1 MRSLVLSL
9 APAAL
14 LTACS
19 VDQSGGVP
27 LFAGL
32 GDHHHAIT
40 TATPEA
46 QAYFDQGLRLT
57 YAFNHAEAIRSYE
70 QALELDPGCAMCWWG
85 IAFAAGPNINA
96 PMDAVGGTLAWDAV
110 QYALALA
117 PDVSREERAYIDAL
131 AERYG
136 PGPLANRAARD
147 SAYASA
153 MAGLA
158 QRFPGD
164 DDAQVLYADALMNL
178 APWDYWNDDATPRA
192 GTEELLSALEQ
203 VVERSP
209 RHAGACH
216 LYIHAVEKV
225 DAERAVPCAE
235 RLPDLMP
242 SAGHIVHMPAHIFI
256 RVGRYMD
263 AVEHNHA
270 ATQADEVYIDA
281 ESPRGMYPDT
291 YYPHNY
297 DFLAFAAAMAGHRTE
312 ALAAARG
319 GAAPVDRDLMEDPGL
334 GGLQNY
340 VLLPLRMMSR
350 FGMWEEILAE
360 PIPDTD
366 QDFVV
371 GFSHYARGMA
381 LLRTGRG
388 VEATA
393 ELERLQTRVESPG
406 IQPFVVWWNPASQIL
421 TLGALALEAELLH
434 AAGDDEGAVALLERA
449 VALEDSFVYDEPP
462 PWSIPS
468 RQVLGRIRFEADQ
481 FAEAESVFRADLAQ
495 YPENGWSLYGLA
507 QALEAQGEAAEAA
520 TVMSRYESAWST
532 ADVEPVVG
540 TY

>member
-9 APAAL
+9 VL
-14 LTACS
+14 LAACS
-19 VDQSGGVP
+19 ADQSETVP
-27 LFAGL
+27 LFEGL
-32 GDHHHAIT
+32 GNHHHPIT
-40 TATPEA
+40 TSALQA

-57 YAFNHAEAIRSYE
+57 YAFNHEEAIRSYE
-70 QALELDPGCAMCWWG
+70 YALELDPGCAMCWWG

-96 PMDAVGGTLAWDAV
+96 TMDSVGGALAWDAI
-110 QYALALA
+110 QYAVALA
-117 PDVSREERAYIDAL
+117 PDASEEEGAYIDAL

-136 PGPLANRAARD
+136 PDVLAARAARD

-153 MAGLA
+153 MSGVAERL
-158 QRFPGD
+158 PGD

-178 APWDYWNDDATPRA
+178 APWNYWNDDATPRA
-192 GTEELLSALEQ
+192 GTEELLSALER

-209 RHAGACH
+209 EHAGACH
-216 LYIHAVEKV
+216 FYIHAVEKV

-242 SAGHIVHMPAHIFI
+242 SAGHIVHMPGHIFI

-270 ATQADEVYIDA
+270 ATHADELYIDA
-281 ESPRGMYPDT
+281 ESPRGMYPLA

-297 DFLAFAAAMAGHRTE
+297 DFLAFAAAMAGRRTE

-319 GAAPVDRDLMEDPGL
+319 GAAPVDREMMEVPEL

-340 VLLPLRMMSR
+340 ILLPLRMMSR
-350 FGMWEEILAE
+350 FGMWDEILVE
-360 PIPDTD
+360 PVPDTD
-366 QDFVV
+366 QDFVA
-371 GFSHYARGMA
+371 GFFHYARGMA
-381 LLRTGRG
+381 LLRTGRAA
-388 VEATA
+388 EATA
-393 ELERLQTRVESPG
+393 ELEMLRARVESPG
-406 IQPFVVWWNPASQIL
+406 IQPYAIWWNPASQIL

-434 AAGDDEGAVALLERA
+434 AAGEQERTVALLERA
-449 VALEDSFVYDEPP
+449 VALEDGLTYDEPP

-468 RQVLGRIRFEADQ
+468 RQVLGRIHFERGR
-481 FAEAESVFRADLAQ
+481 FAEAESVFRADLAT

-507 QALEAQGEAAEAA
+507 QALAAQGEAAEAA
-520 TVMSRYESAWST
+520 TVMSRYERAWST

-540 TY
+540 TH